1 MAEAQDHPI
10 TKPLIDRYGK
20 HVFRVVVKRLW
31 MKERFGSG
39 YTAQNLDWEIPA
51 PNAETE
57 YTSEKPAEDTPEKSD
72 WEVLVSAD
80 VPEKASPCVLEEEG
94 PMEEATM
101 KEAPAEY
108 ESSPEG
114 ELPTAKVYPVEEHD
128 EDLPAKASPT
138 EAEKDNCIQEQ
149 KAIYLP
155 FSSQHRTM
163 AVLQE
168 VLEGACFA
176 YGQGKLSELLRE
188 HGWNCV
194 EAVSLRT
201 WMSHLASIQHISDTV
216 HSEDLWESVAGIQ
229 DTAVNRT
236 PIDSNVLRKFLDDA
250 VKLTE
255 ILEMKNHGNIVRAIQ
270 LDIGKTIE
278 GLSRGEQ
285 EAEDQQEKKIKLI
298 AEERRRLA
306 EREADARKDQ
316 EKNKREC
323 QKSAELEVNA
333 LLEEAK
339 KSLETTTFFSQL
351 AM

>member
-10 TKPLIDRYGK
+10 TKPLIDLYGK
-20 HVFRVVVKRLW
+20 HVFSVVVKRLW
-31 MKERFGSG
+31 IKERFGSG
-39 YTAQNLDWEIPA
+39 YTAQSLDWEIPA

-57 YTSEKPAEDTPEKSD
+57 YTSEKPTEDTPEKSE

-94 PMEEATM
+94 PMEEGPVEEATM

-108 ESSPEG
+108 EGSPEG
-114 ELPTAKVYPVEEHD
+114 ELPTAKAYPVEEPD
-128 EDLPAKASPT
+128 EDPPAKASPT
-138 EAEKDNCIQEQ
+138 E
-149 KAIYLP
+149 
-155 FSSQHRTM
+155 
-163 AVLQE
+163 
-168 VLEGACFA
+168 
-176 YGQGKLSELLRE
+176 
-188 HGWNCV
+188 
-194 EAVSLRT
+194 
-201 WMSHLASIQHISDTV
+201 V

-285 EAEDQQEKKIKLI
+285 EAEDQQEKKLKLI

-316 EKNKREC
+316 EKIKREC

-339 KSLETTTFFSQL
+339 KSLKTTT
-351 AM
+351 